1 MNHAKW
7 LEQARQYLDTNVKV
21 GQTFECKS
29 LFPEHKW
36 NQLTRGERISFGQ
49 YFANEV
55 KEGRIPGVI
64 RIDRAKNNHSIYRK
78 DN

>member
-7 LEQARQYLDTNVKV
+7 LERATQYLDTNVKV

-36 NQLTRGERISFGQ
+36 NQLTRGEREPYSWRG
-49 YFANEV
+49 ANRSSE
-55 KEGRIPGVI
+55 EQ
-64 RIDRAKNNHSIYRK
+64 S
-78 DN
+78 